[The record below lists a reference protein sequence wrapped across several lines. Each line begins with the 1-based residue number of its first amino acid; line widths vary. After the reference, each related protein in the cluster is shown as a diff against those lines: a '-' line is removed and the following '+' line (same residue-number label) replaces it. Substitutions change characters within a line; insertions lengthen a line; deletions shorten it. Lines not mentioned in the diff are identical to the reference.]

1 MTRVLYAVL
10 ASLCL
15 LLGTSAA
22 QELRIAA
29 AADLQAALPTIANQF
44 EGECHCKLVISYGS
58 SGNFYQ
64 QLQNGAPFD
73 VFLSADTQYPQKLQD
88 ASLTIPGTL
97 SEYATGKIVLWV
109 RNDLKLDV
117 SSGLKALTSPAV
129 KKVSIANPQH
139 APYGRAAEAALNAEG
154 VHRQVAPKLVLGEN
168 ISQAALF
175 AQSGNADA
183 GIIALSLALN
193 PTMKSSGHFV
203 EIPTAEYP
211 AIRQAVVVLTTSQN
225 VELASRFAQYLSSAA
240 ARPILQQYG
249 FSTP

>member
-1 MTRVLYAVL
+1 MIRTLCAAVATLY
-10 ASLCL
+10 L
-15 LLGTSAA
+15 LLGTSVA

-29 AADLQAALPTIANQF
+29 AADLQAALPSIAKQF

-58 SGNFYQ
+58 SGNFFQ

-88 ASLTIPGTL
+88 AALTAPGTL

-109 RNDLKLDV
+109 RNETKLDI
-117 SSGLKALTSPAV
+117 SSGLKALATPSFR
-129 KKVSIANPQH
+129 KVAIANPQH
-139 APYGRAAEAALNAEG
+139 APYGRAAEAALKAEG
-154 VHRQVAPKLVLGEN
+154 VYDQVAPKLVLGEN

-183 GIIALSLALN
+183 GIIAMSLALN

-203 EIPTAEYP
+203 EIPPAEYP
-211 AIRQAVVVLTTSQN
+211 AIRQAVVVLKSSK
-225 VELASRFAQYLSSAA
+225 EIALASQFAKYLNSSAA
-240 ARPILQQYG
+240 RQILQQYG
-249 FSTP
+249 FATP